1 MFELLR
7 NAASITTFFFV
18 SFFIVGNLELP
29 IPPKPIVSSFPST
42 DSGSGAV
49 IPGASLQVIE
59 TNSLNIFQEKLY
71 QCRLEIAQKKI

>member
-1 MFELLR
+1 M
-7 NAASITTFFFV
+7 
-18 SFFIVGNLELP
+18 
-29 IPPKPIVSSFPST
+29 VSSFPST

-71 QCRLEIAQKKI
+71 QCRLEIAQVSNSI